1 MLERGN
7 FPDMGAPRVADL
19 KFIDIDR
26 ILSVLRRQWRVLALG
41 LALGI
46 GLGVFYLA
54 LAPRTYVSA
63 AQILIDKNLREVVNE
78 VAQPTN
84 ALDLESEVLNQ
95 IEVLKSSRIAAAV
108 AQAENLMT
116 DEEFL
121 NPPPSFTRRIKEAV
135 TGLLSPIL
143 GPGEDEA
150 PASEATVEEAAGALR
165 SNVIV
170 ERVGRS
176 AVIRVAY
183 EATSPE
189 LAHRIAN
196 AYAQAFVQDQLNA
209 DLDATRQATDW
220 LQGRLTEI
228 GESQRQAT
236 LAVEQFRRESGLTVG
251 EDQTLSDQRLEAL
264 TDQLVLAQAET
275 ARVRALSTQLQAVI
289 DAGPEAAGDNV
300 ALLNGP
306 GIDGTEIATI
316 RTRYASIVRR
326 IDEITASYGADHPQ
340 IAVLEAERRALND
353 QIFVQLRNLN
363 EQYRYQ
369 LTIAER
375 QETGLRERI
384 DAEGRATSESNQAQ
398 VQLTELQQR
407 SSALQLLYNT
417 FLSRYEE
424 SVQRQS
430 FPIPGVRVI
439 TDPELPREPSGPRT
453 LFVLA
458 GAMIFGAFLGVGAG
472 AVNELRE
479 RSFRIGSQI
488 VNELGLRFIGYLPR
502 LTSIGPRRSKAR
514 TAVQNHRYIRDQVIG
529 RRSNAPTT
537 AFLETLKS
545 AKLMVRKRHRAGRA
559 VTIGTVSVL
568 PGEGKTTFAVS
579 FAEMLAVNGDKVLL
593 IDADLRQP
601 AASQLVT
608 PDAALGLMD
617 LAVGIPWRQV
627 IKVDAE
633 TGLAILPAISS
644 ATAATSND
652 FLSSP
657 TVQALL
663 EDVRREFDY
672 VIIDLPPLGPMV
684 DALSIQPWTD
694 GFILV
699 TEWGRTPRRLVR
711 ALIENEPQL
720 ADEILGV
727 VLNKVDFARLG
738 RYSDPGAAERF
749 VSSYD
754 RYYQV
759 APPPS
764 ARQKTPAQ

>member
-7 FPDMGAPRVADL
+7 FPDMNAPRLADL
-19 KFIDIDR
+19 KFIDVDR

-41 LALGI
+41 LAFGI

-54 LAPRTYVSA
+54 LAPRTYVAA
-63 AQILIDKNLREVVNE
+63 AQILIDKNLREVVSQ
-78 VAQPTN
+78 VTQPTN
-84 ALDLESEVLNQ
+84 AMDLESEVLNQ
-95 IEVLKSSRIAAAV
+95 IEVLKSSRIATAV

-116 DEEFL
+116 DPEFL
-121 NPPPSFTRRIKEAV
+121 NPPPSFSRRIKGMV
-135 TGLLSPIL
+135 TGLLSPLL
-143 GPGEDEA
+143 GSDEEP
-150 PASEATVEEAAGALR
+150 PAAEATVAEAAGALR
-165 SNVIV
+165 ANVAV

-183 EATSPE
+183 ETTSPE
-189 LAHRIAN
+189 LAHRIAD

-220 LQGRLTEI
+220 LQGRLTEL
-228 GESQRQAT
+228 GANQRQAT
-236 LAVEQFRRESGLTVG
+236 LDVEQFRRESGLTVG
-251 EDQTLSDQRLEAL
+251 EDQTLSNQRLEAL
-264 TDQLVLAQAET
+264 TSQLVLAQAET
-275 ARVRALSTQLQAVI
+275 ARVRALSNQLQTVI
-289 DAGPEAAGDNV
+289 DLGPDAAGDNV

-326 IDEITASYGADHPQ
+326 IDEVTAAYGADHPQ
-340 IAVLEAERRALND
+340 IAVLGAERNALND

-363 EQYRYQ
+363 EQYRNQ
-369 LTIAER
+369 LTVAER
-375 QETGLRERI
+375 QENGLREQI
-384 DAEGRATSESNQAQ
+384 NAEGRAAAETNQAQ
-398 VQLTELQQR
+398 VELTELQQR
-407 SSALQLLYNT
+407 SSALGLLYNT
-417 FLSRYEE
+417 YLSRYEE
-424 SVQRQS
+424 SIQRQS
-430 FPIPGVRVI
+430 FPIPGVRII
-439 TDPELPREPSGPRT
+439 TDPELPRDPSGPRT

-472 AVNELRE
+472 AINELRE

-488 VNELGLRFIGYLPR
+488 ANELGLRFIGYLPR
-502 LTSIGPRRSKAR
+502 LNGAGTRRSKKA
-514 TAVQNHRYIRDQVIG
+514 TALQNHRYIRDQVIG

-545 AKLMVRKRHRAGRA
+545 AKLMVRKRHRTGRA

-601 AASQLVT
+601 AASQLVA
-608 PDAALGLMD
+608 PESGLGLMD
-617 LAVGIPWRQV
+617 LAVGVPWRQ
-627 IKVDAE
+627 IARTDPE
-633 TGLAILPAISS
+633 TGLVILPAISS

-657 TVQALL
+657 AIQALL
-663 EDVRREFDY
+663 EEVRREFDY
-672 VIIDLPPLGPMV
+672 VVIDLPPLGPMV

-711 ALIENEPQL
+711 ALVENEPQF
-720 ADEILGV
+720 ADEIIGV

-738 RYSDPGAAERF
+738 RYSDPGAAEQF
-749 VSSYD
+749 VGSYD

-759 APPPS
+759 APAPAP
-764 ARQKTPAQ
+764 RQKTPAQ